1 MTTNTAAPAAPAEIT
16 NLREAK
22 KAQAAARRAEAAAR
36 EAKATTPDVV
46 DHDSGVTADE
56 KPAAPA
62 KIKWVRDA
70 EKDEKGRAGQH
81 GTGSNGVEYRISGAG
96 DAWGAIAVGKDGKVE
111 VLGENVSHGKA
122 YSLCVKHHAAAMAAA
137 A

>member
-111 VLGENVSHGKA
+111 VLGENVSHGMA
-122 YSLCVKHHAAAMAAA
+122 YQLCIGHAKGAQAAA
-137 A
+137 